1 MQPENPYAAPQVAL
15 LDTPAPRPL
24 SGWSVGQLQLL
35 GWLSLVSLLGSLVV
49 TVLVLLV
56 DEQAAVALRRGMD
69 ALSLATV
76 LLGSY
81 LLLRLK
87 VFAEQRF
94 EARGLAFPVWAM
106 VLLGLLLEGL
116 DLLWGE
122 GLFNRIDWRSI
133 LYFAVLVLLGIATLW
148 LGIRLLQ
155 VPDVYPVFRVMAWM
169 DIVGG
174 GMLASVLLMVL
185 AILPLLGGSLCM
197 MLVFFRAAA
206 ELRGQSA

>member
-15 LDTPAPRPL
+15 VDVPAPRPL

-49 TVLVLLV
+49 SVLVLLV
-56 DEQAAVALRRGMD
+56 DEQAGVALQRGMD

-87 VFAEQRF
+87 AFAEQRF
-94 EARGLAFPVWAM
+94 QARGLALPVWAM

-116 DLLWGE
+116 DLLWGD
-122 GLFNRIDWRSI
+122 GLFNRIDWKTI
-133 LYFAVLVLLGIATLW
+133 FYFAVLVLLGIATLW
-148 LGIRLLQ
+148 LGIRLLRA
-155 VPDVYPVFRVMAWM
+155 PGTYPVLRVMAWM

-206 ELRGQSA
+206 ELRGQPG